1 MILGEPGEIR
11 GYIVRLPGAKQILRL
26 SLINQQLQG
35 TVIQEILAQRKVS
48 VSDFFT
54 YGED

>member
-1 MILGEPGEIR
+1 MDGEPGEIR
-11 GYIVRLPGAKQILRL
+11 GYIVRCTGMGAKQILRL

-48 VSDFFT
+48 VSDCLT
-54 YGED
+54 YW